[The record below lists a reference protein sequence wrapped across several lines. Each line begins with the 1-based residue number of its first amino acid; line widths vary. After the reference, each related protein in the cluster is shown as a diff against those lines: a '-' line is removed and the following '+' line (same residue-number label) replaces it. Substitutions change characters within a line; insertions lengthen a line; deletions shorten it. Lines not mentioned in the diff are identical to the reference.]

1 MCANVFSN
9 HTFFWGDQHA
19 SSTVGPDRAAR
30 MNSARTALDLGVP
43 LSMHSDAPVTP
54 LGSLHVAWAAVN
66 RLTATGVLLGP
77 EERISVAEAIHAI
90 TLGAA
95 HQLKMDDEVGSI
107 SPHKHADLAI
117 LEEDPFTIDPVDLRD
132 VPVWGTMLG
141 GRLFPAD

>member
-1 MCANVFSN
+1 MTETAIGV
-9 HTFFWGDQHA
+9 TAIALMAGALAQA
-19 SSTVGPDRAAR
+19 VAAR
-30 MNSARTALDLGVP
+30 LGLPSIV
-43 LSMHSDAPVTP
+43 L
-54 LGSLHVAWAAVN
+54 LL
-66 RLTATGVLLGP
+66 ATGVLLGP

-95 HQLKMDDEVGSI
+95 HQLKRDDEVGSI

-117 LEEDPFTIDPVDLRD
+117 LEEDRFTIDPVDLRD